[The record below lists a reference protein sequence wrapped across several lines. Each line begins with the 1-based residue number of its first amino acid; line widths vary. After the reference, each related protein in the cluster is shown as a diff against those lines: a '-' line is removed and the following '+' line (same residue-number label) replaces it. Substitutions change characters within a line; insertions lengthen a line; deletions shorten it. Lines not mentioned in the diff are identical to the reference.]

1 MPDQP
6 ALTLPHR
13 SRTRSVLRTLARGL
27 LHTFAHLEVQGVE
40 RVPLAG
46 PLLIACNHTS
56 HLDPP
61 TAVATVPREIEF
73 VALADLREV
82 PITRT
87 IIGAYGAIWVRRDE
101 LDREVVRQC
110 LAALDA
116 GRAVWMAPEAG
127 RSPTGALIPAR
138 QGVAWLAARSG
149 APVLPMAIAG
159 AHHTAAQW
167 QRLRR
172 PTIQVAFGQPI
183 DLSLPSDLDAAS
195 RRAALAANT
204 DRIMRSIAALLPPEY
219 RGVYQ

>member
-6 ALTLPHR
+6 ALTFSQRP
-13 SRTRSVLRTLARGL
+13 RTRSILRALARGL

-40 RVPLAG
+40 HVPLSG

-73 VALADLREV
+73 VALADLRDV

-87 IIGAYGAIWVRRDE
+87 VIGAYGAIWVRRDE

-110 LAALDA
+110 LAALDR
-116 GRAVWMAPEAG
+116 GQAVWMAPEAG
-127 RSPTGALIPAR
+127 RSPTGALMPAR

-159 AHHTAAQW
+159 AYQAAAQW

-172 PTIQVAFGQPI
+172 PTIQVRFGQPVA
-183 DLSLPSDLDAAS
+183 LTLPPDLDAAA
-195 RRAALAANT
+195 RRAALMANMDT
-204 DRIMRSIAALLPPEY
+204 LMRQIAALLPPEY
-219 RGVYQ
+219 RGVYS